1 MKRRQILKSIFFT
14 KGLFLTGLSFPGTAW
29 AGSGPSG
36 PSGPSRPSAPSARNS
51 GPSRPSAPSARSSDN
66 GSSSRN
72 SSNNFASGPSGPE
85 TPSGPRRSS
94 SRGSFP
100 SSPSA
105 VSLPSTVSRPSG
117 PDDYLEDNLAHSP
130 EERRALLTRI
140 EMQLKSDGLQPVS
153 SANLDALLAE
163 YL

>member
-36 PSGPSRPSAPSARNS
+36 PSGPSRPSAPSV
-51 GPSRPSAPSARSSDN
+51 RSSDN

-105 VSLPSTVSRPSG
+105 VSIPSTVSRPSG